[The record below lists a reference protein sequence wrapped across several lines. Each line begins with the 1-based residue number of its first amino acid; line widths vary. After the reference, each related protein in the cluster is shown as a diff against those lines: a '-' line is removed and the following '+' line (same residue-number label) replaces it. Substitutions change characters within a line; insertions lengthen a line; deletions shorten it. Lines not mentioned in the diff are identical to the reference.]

1 MVNDAVKAS
10 TLQPDDKADLLL
22 RFVNFIED
30 RAPTLHGLNEA
41 YADYTRS
48 KNATGG
54 SRKRPYDD
62 ESDPPFFCFSFFSC
76 FFSTRPPSFPL
87 QNSHQNPAKQARVD
101 PGVAASPAMGVAPQG
116 PWVITFSS
124 SWLGCLFG

>member
-10 TLQPDDKADLLL
+10 TLQADDKADLLL

-62 ESDPPFFCFSFFSC
+62 ESDPLLFFWFRFLVFF
-76 FFSTRPPSFPL
+76 
-87 QNSHQNPAKQARVD
+87 
-101 PGVAASPAMGVAPQG
+101 
-116 PWVITFSS
+116 
-124 SWLGCLFG
+124 